1 MDDADGGEKR
11 KEKGAKRGGADINS
25 NDNSNNDNENAFFI
39 YPEGFPK
46 NSIGKWYRTIQCGG
60 GGGS

>member
-25 NDNSNNDNENAFFI
+25 NDNSNNDNENVFFI
-39 YPEGFPK
+39 YP
-46 NSIGKWYRTIQCGG
+46 
-60 GGGS
+60 